1 MIKETTCEQ
10 NDEFSTPIIIGS
22 AICCFLLF
30 SFIFFVLYCSKTS
43 NTRVRVLISTCAR
56 YFNKLAARWS
66 VSFRRFRY
74 RLLCYVHRSFQLSL
88 WFSCFFFFFLFF
100 FIYSIYC
107 SPPRRFRFHPRTDER
122 TRMQIAF
129 ICKTYGITCIHAQWS
144 RSLHA
149 IPLWFVAYVDND
161 ALFAN
166 VQALFTLRSQPILR
180 YERPLTYNIV
190 HVSCTYP

>member
-1 MIKETTCEQ
+1 MIKETTWREL
-10 NDEFSTPIIIGS
+10 NDEFSTPLIIGS

-30 SFIFFVLYCSKTS
+30 SLILFSCCIARKRR
-43 NTRVRVLISTCAR
+43 TRAFECLFRRVLAISINWPCDGRFHFVDFGIVFCAM
-56 YFNKLAARWS
+56 YIVL
-66 VSFRRFRY
+66 
-74 RLLCYVHRSFQLSL
+74 
-88 WFSCFFFFFLFF
+88 FSCPYDSPVFFFFL
-100 FIYSIYC
+100 YSIYC
-107 SPPRRFRFHPRTDER
+107 SPPRRFRLHPRTDER

-180 YERPLTYNIV
+180 YERPLTHNIV

>member
-1 MIKETTCEQ
+1 MIKETTWREL
-10 NDEFSTPIIIGS
+10 NDEFSTPLIIGS

-30 SFIFFVLYCSKTS
+30 SLILFSCCIARKRR
-43 NTRVRVLISTCAR
+43 TRAVRVLISTCAR
-56 YFNKLAARWS
+56 YFNKLAVRWS

-88 WFSCFFFFFLFF
+88 WFSCFFFFL
-100 FIYSIYC
+100 YSIYC
-107 SPPRRFRFHPRTDER
+107 SPPRRFRLHPRTDER

-180 YERPLTYNIV
+180 YERPLTHNIV